1 MKNSRT
7 VFLLFFLTLYFV
19 SFSQINSIQLSVTP
33 TFGASAFHLA
43 DSAFTASDSSDLRI
57 TELKFYLSNIQLL
70 QKGKVVMEE
79 KASFHLLDASYI
91 NSLTILMDDKQPV
104 KFDELKFNLGIDS
117 VTSVSGVL
125 GGDLDPTKGMYWA
138 WQSGYINFKLEGT
151 SPLCKTRNNEFQF
164 HLGGYQPPN
173 NCLQTVRFPI
183 SNANNIH
190 LKLDVQNV
198 LKQIDLMKSNQIMS
212 PSAEAV
218 RLSKIIANSFTLSQN

>member
-43 DSAFTASDSSDLRI
+43 DSAFTASDSSDLRV

-70 QKGKVVMEE
+70 KKGKVVLEE
-79 KASFHLLDASYI
+79 KTSFHLLDASYI
-91 NSLTILMDDKQPV
+91 NSLTILMDNKQHV

-151 SPLCKTRNNEFQF
+151 SPICKTRNNEFQF

-173 NCLQTVRFPI
+173 NCLQTIRFPI
-183 SNANNIH
+183 SNSNNIS

-198 LKQIDLMKSNQIMS
+198 LKQIDLVKSNQIMS

-218 RLSKIIANSFTLSQN
+218 RLSKIIANSFTLPQN

>member
-7 VFLLFFLTLYFV
+7 VFLLFFLTRYVV
-19 SFSQINSIQLSVTP
+19 SFSQINSIQISVTP

-43 DSAFTASDSSDLRI
+43 DSAFTTSDSSDLRI

-70 QKGKVVMEE
+70 EKGKVVMEE

-91 NSLTILMDDKQPV
+91 NSLTILMDNKQPI
-104 KFDELKFNLGIDS
+104 KFDELKFNLGVDS
-117 VTSVSGVL
+117 VTNVSGAL

-164 HLGGYQPPN
+164 HLGGYQSPN
-173 NCLQTVRFPI
+173 NCLQTIRFPI
-183 SNANNIH
+183 SNANNID

-198 LKQIDLMKSNQIMS
+198 LKQIDLLKSNQIMS

-218 RLSKIIANSFTLSQN
+218 RLSKIIANSFTLAQN